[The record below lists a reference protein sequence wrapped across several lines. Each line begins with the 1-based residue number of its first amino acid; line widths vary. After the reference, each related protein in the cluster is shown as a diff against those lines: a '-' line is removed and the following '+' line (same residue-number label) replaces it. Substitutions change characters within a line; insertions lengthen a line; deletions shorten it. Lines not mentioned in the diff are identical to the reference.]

1 MDDALV
7 RKILSGCGRCLA
19 RFDATLEHQT
29 ALTRAREAKAKLEA
43 LESGSLP
50 QAEMEALV
58 TKARKGLKPAA
69 PAFDAAV
76 ARTKQRLGIDAPV
89 KKPGGAERMQLPRSR
104 LVACIRGDISP
115 SDLAK
120 ELKTTTTTIAR
131 NINELI
137 GPADGTL
144 WRKGIGMTRGG
155 VRAIEL
161 LAQTDKRAAVESVKS
176 EPPPRAKK
184 KQKRAGMPTA
194 EIPRQDLVRL
204 INKRTSAAVL
214 ARKHKLSLATV
225 YKYARELRV
234 RFGVP
239 NQTRRGRGG
248 PKRNLTEN
256 EMRADNVSAPDL
268 QRVVD
273 GKYTVT
279 QLARKYRTS
288 EPLVRNK
295 LAEYKARNAR
305 RSSADVVAASI
316 VESAKVS
323 GSNGVAPD
331 AAAIVEHA
339 LAE

>member
-1 MDDALV
+1 
-7 RKILSGCGRCLA
+7 
-19 RFDATLEHQT
+19 
-29 ALTRAREAKAKLEA
+29 
-43 LESGSLP
+43 
-50 QAEMEALV
+50 MEALV

-76 ARTKQRLGIDAPV
+76 ARTKQRLGIDAPLA
-89 KKPGGAERMQLPRSR
+89 KSKDPRQIDLPRAR
-104 LVACIRGDISP
+104 MVACIRGDISP

-120 ELKTTTTTIAR
+120 ELKITTTTIAKR
-131 NINELI
+131 INELI
-137 GPADGTL
+137 GPSDGTL
-144 WRKGIGMTRGG
+144 WKKGIGMTREG

-184 KQKRAGMPTA
+184 QKRKRSHTGGIPAV

-204 INKRTSAAVL
+204 IDKRTSAAVL
-214 ARKHKLSLATV
+214 ARKHNLSLATV

-256 EMRADNVSAPDL
+256 EMRADNVSAHDL

-288 EPLVRNK
+288 EPLVRTK
-295 LAEYKARNAR
+295 LTEYKARNAR
-305 RSSADVVAASI
+305 RSSADDVAASI
-316 VESAKVS
+316 VESARAS